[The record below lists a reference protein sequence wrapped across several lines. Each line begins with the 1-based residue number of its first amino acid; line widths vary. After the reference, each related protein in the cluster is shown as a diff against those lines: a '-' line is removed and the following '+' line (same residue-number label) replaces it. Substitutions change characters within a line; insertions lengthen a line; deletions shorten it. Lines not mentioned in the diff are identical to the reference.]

1 MSRMQSSNSKS
12 KSKTK
17 SRMNKNVFKESRTK
31 NPMHNEIP
39 MTPEMS
45 VRQFIRERESKTF
58 PKEKPNGNLLFDMT
72 KKTAIEYLQYKI
84 SKETDEKKK
93 EEMKEQ
99 LEELKL
105 EDIIDKMGHRSSIK
119 GGSRKRRNG
128 TKRRAA
134 RKGKR
139 KSNRNKK

>member
-1 MSRMQSSNSKS
+1 MSKMQSSNSKS
-12 KSKTK
+12 KSKSKTIH
-17 SRMNKNVFKESRTK
+17 NPLIFKES
-31 NPMHNEIP
+31 PIEIP
-39 MTPEMS
+39 ITPKMS
-45 VRQFIRERESKTF
+45 VSKFIRERESKTF

-72 KKTAIEYLQYKI
+72 KTTQIKDLEYKI
-84 SKETDEKKK
+84 SIETDEKKK
-93 EEMKEQ
+93 RAMEER